1 MKTYLEN
8 ENGDLT
14 RDGEG
19 IPKSHPFYTLVLA
32 EVEAG
37 EAEILPYAEPEKTSD
52 QLIAELEVSVTP
64 RNLRGAA
71 LGDDY
76 ALKKIKEV
84 DDAIAKL
91 RG

>member
-1 MKTYLEN
+1 MKAYLEN

-14 RDGEG
+14 RDGKG
-19 IPKSHPFYTLVLA
+19 IPKSHPLYVEILA
-32 EVEAG
+32 EVKSG
-37 EAEILPYAEPEKTSD
+37 EAEIIAYAEPEKTSD
-52 QLIAELEVSVTP
+52 QLIAELEASVTP